1 MPFRD
6 ILKKK
11 DKIKDEGATG
21 GPTNTLAPDVPQ
33 FSFLRTTTTTQ
44 ESIEPPSFPGDPV
57 REKTPF
63 LSPDQPSRGITGRF
77 RRHSNAATTT
87 PPAANNGNPKHEHH
101 RLSRMN
107 FGRNRALSSSYV
119 PENLPEIT
127 GDGVARNE
135 EEEAKWEKR
144 ATMLVTANSPLTST
158 PSTPGIEITGG
169 AFDVAGGQQQQRRS
183 RSPSVNN
190 PPDDTNIQ
198 EAIRLHEN
206 GDLEASTKMFG
217 DLADPNTHN
226 NALSQVLYGLALRHG
241 WGCEPNQEQA
251 VRYLSMAASNSAEVE
266 KLALGA
272 GMKKGGAA
280 KGELVLAIF
289 ELANC
294 FRHGW
299 GIKKDPAA
307 AKQYYETAAN
317 LGDTDAMNE
326 VAWCYLEGFGTKK
339 DKFKA
344 AQFLRLAESKGSK
357 TLGNTWYVPFL
368 LDQSSLC
375 SFPHVVSHIFMYC
388 FFSPLGPP
396 PIASHP
402 QVV

>member
-1 MPFRD
+1 MQFKD
-6 ILKKK
+6 MLKKK
-11 DKIKDEGATG
+11 EKEKAKEEEGATS
-21 GPTNTLAPDVPQ
+21 PTTTLSPDVPQ
-33 FSFLRTTTTTQ
+33 FSFVRTTTTTR
-44 ESIEPPSFPGDPV
+44 EDIEPPSFPGDP
-57 REKTPF
+57 KPYSAPL
-63 LSPDQPSRGITGRF
+63 LSPDQPSRGIAGRF
-77 RRHSNAATTT
+77 RRHSNAASTA
-87 PPAANNGNPKHEHH
+87 PPSANN
-101 RLSRMN
+101 RLSQRIN
-107 FGRNRALSSSYV
+107 FGRSRSSSSANI
-119 PENLPEIT
+119 PENLPEVG

-135 EEEAKWEKR
+135 EDEAKWERR
-144 ATMLVTANSPLTST
+144 ATVMVTANMAIKSPPAT
-158 PSTPGIEITGG
+158 PSIEVTSEDP
-169 AFDVAGGQQQQRRS
+169 FDSPRRQQPQPQEQQRRN

-190 PPDDTNIQ
+190 APDDTNIQ

-251 VRYLSMAASNSAEVE
+251 VHYLSMAASNSAEIE

-294 FRHGW
+294 FRQGW

-357 TLGNTWYVPFL
+357 TLGNTWIWKDKYNPPSTSPTSP
-368 LDQSSLC
+368 SSTEKS
-375 SFPHVVSHIFMYC
+375 SFAG
-388 FFSPLGPP
+388 LG
-396 PIASHP
+396 SMRRKKRN
-402 QVV
+402 

>member
-1 MPFRD
+1 MPLKD

-11 DKIKDEGATG
+11 DKIKEDGATSQ
-21 GPTNTLAPDVPQ
+21 GPLLSPEVPQ
-33 FSFLRTTTTTQ
+33 FSFIRTTTNTQ
-44 ESIEPPSFPGDPV
+44 EAIEPPSFPGDPT
-57 REKTPF
+57 RQSAPL
-63 LSPDQPSRGITGRF
+63 LSPEPRGIKGRF
-77 RRHSNAATTT
+77 RRHSNAASNAPT
-87 PPAANNGNPKHEHH
+87 PEQNKQDN
-101 RLSRMN
+101 RLSRLHL
-107 FGRNRALSSSYV
+107 GRSRSSSSANI

-144 ATMLVTANSPLTST
+144 ATILVTSNNALKSGPPTPNTETASPLSSL
-158 PSTPGIEITGG
+158 P
-169 AFDVAGGQQQQRRS
+169 QRS
-183 RSPSVNN
+183 RSPKVSTA
-190 PPDDTNIQ
+190 PDDTNIQ
-198 EAIRLHEN
+198 EAIRLHET

-217 DLADPNTHN
+217 KLADPSSHN

-251 VRYLSMAASNSAEVE
+251 VQYLSLAASNSAEVE

-280 KGELVLAIF
+280 KGELVLAMF
-289 ELANC
+289 ELGNC

-307 AKQYYETAAN
+307 AKHYYETAAN

-326 VAWCYLEGFGTKK
+326 VAWCYTEGFGTKK

-357 TLGNTWYVPFL
+357 TLGNTWIWKDKYNPK
-368 LDQSSLC
+368 
-375 SFPHVVSHIFMYC
+375 
-388 FFSPLGPP
+388 
-396 PIASHP
+396 
-402 QVV
+402 